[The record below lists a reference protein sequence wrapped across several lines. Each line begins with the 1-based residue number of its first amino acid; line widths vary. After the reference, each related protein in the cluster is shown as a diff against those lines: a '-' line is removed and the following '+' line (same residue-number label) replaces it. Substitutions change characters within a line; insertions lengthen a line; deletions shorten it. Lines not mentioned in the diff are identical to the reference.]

1 MFATCWLRPTNRP
14 SPTPH
19 LMNQTPVRRQSN
31 ARQAVCWLILM
42 AIIHPAALVQA
53 NTEEDAQKALII
65 RDLSDCGHG
74 EYVMFTVLWKGVVG
88 VATEHYLW
96 GWNKP
101 RIGEQL
107 SGPFL
112 ETGTTEATYL
122 NKSETTQLD
131 IIKTGIPI
139 ANQGALVTELCTE
152 RP

>member
-1 MFATCWLRPTNRP
+1 MR
-14 SPTPH
+14 
-19 LMNQTPVRRQSN
+19 QTPARRHSKSRR
-31 ARQAVCWLILM
+31 AALGLVLM
-42 AIIHPAALVQA
+42 TIIHPADRLQA
-53 NTEEDAQKALII
+53 NTEEVAQKALII
-65 RDLSDCGHG
+65 RDLADCGHG
-74 EYVMFTVLWKGVVG
+74 EYMMFTVLWKGVVG